1 MTEEKKENIKTE
13 GASTF
18 VEYEGVPEIIPAVKP
33 LYYDA
38 VKSSNP
44 WPIQDDTL
52 LRKFSLN
59 DNFVDEK
66 TGKLDHNKIKQDYLE
81 YHQWFKKQWMIV
93 KIGLIL
99 WSLPKHIYYNY
110 LAPSNDSQFY
120 KSVKW
125 FLDSSRKNQDNF
137 LKND

>member
-81 YHQWFKKQWMIV
+81 YHEKFKKKWIIT
-93 KIGLIL
+93 KIALIF
-99 WSLPKHIYYNY
+99 WSLPQYIWYTY
-110 LAPSNDSQFY
+110 LAPSNDSQLY
-120 KSVKW
+120 KSLYW
-125 FLDSSRKNQDNF
+125 FLGAKRKEHENSKIN
-137 LKND
+137 